1 MVRICMCF
9 FFFSSRRRHTR
20 CGRDWSSDVCSSD
33 LDDEPQVR
41 NVLVRLFEEEGFA
54 GVGAACDGVEVAK
67 MALTLAPDVVLVD
80 VRMPNLGGI
89 EATGQIHARQPD
101 VRIVVLSAYEDPALK
116 DEAQAAGASA
126 FLVKRCPAAQLLDAV
141 CA

>member
-1 MVRICMCF
+1 M
-9 FFFSSRRRHTR
+9 TA
-20 CGRDWSSDVCSSD
+20 GRTIRLVVA
-33 LDDEPQVR
+33 DDEPQVR